1 MERVG
6 WWTRWERSRFLAM
19 ATFVAAC
26 ACAPE
31 APFEGVL
38 NVDAKAPTFL
48 SCAATGADR
57 VEFVFSE
64 PVEVSSLRLDRAECS
79 AVAADAASIIAT
91 FPAPLEE
98 GGRYVA
104 DLIVEDPEGNTLSVL
119 VPFRARNDRMPPLR
133 ITEVRT
139 EYAKPKAEYVEL
151 HLEGAGQLGGMR
163 LVSSSRGFDDPV
175 YEFPRVE
182 VAAGEY
188 VVVHLRTL
196 ESGCVDETG
205 ALDASAG
212 ADAFPSG
219 RDFWLP
225 ESEKRV
231 RKTDA
236 IAVLDMDGPLL
247 DAVLLSETPGG
258 AWKNEELAAAAARLQ
273 GAWKR
278 ADGTDGAL
286 LPADAV
292 ASGAATTSRTIC
304 RSESAPD
311 TDGAADWYVT
321 VTKGATPG
329 RANNPDRYRSED

>member
-1 MERVG
+1 MEPVR
-6 WWTRWERSRFLAM
+6 WWSLWERSRFLAI
-19 ATFVAAC
+19 ATSVAAC

-38 NVDAKAPTFL
+38 NVDASAPTFL
-48 SCAATGADR
+48 GCAATEADR

-64 PVEVSSLRLDRAECS
+64 PVVVSSLRFDRARPA
-79 AVAADAASIIAT
+79 AVSENAASIAVT

-104 DLIVEDPEGNTLSVL
+104 DFIVEDPEGNTLSVL
-119 VPFRARNDRMPPLR
+119 VPFRAKNDRMPPLL

-139 EYAKPKAEYVEL
+139 EYSKPKAEYVEL
-151 HLEGAGQLGGMR
+151 HLRGAGQLGGMR

-175 YEFPRVE
+175 FVFPRAE
-182 VAAGEY
+182 AAAGEY

-196 ESGCVDETG
+196 DSGCVDETG

-212 ADAFPSG
+212 ADAFPTG

-225 ESEKRV
+225 ESEKSI

-236 IAVLDMDGPLL
+236 IALLDMDGRVL
-247 DAVLLSETPGG
+247 DAILLSETPGG
-258 AWKNEELAAAAARLQ
+258 TWKNEQLAAAAARLQ

-278 ADGTDGAL
+278 ADGSAGAL

-292 ASGAATTSRTIC
+292 ASGDATSSRTIC
-304 RSESAPD
+304 RAESAPD

-329 RANNPDRYRSED
+329 RANNPDRYRSEE